1 MPHEC
6 TDCGRAFE
14 DGSKEMLSGCPDCGG
29 TTFQFRPDGPGP
41 SEETDDTPEPPGPDV
56 DGVARTVGNAA
67 STVRNL
73 VAGGRRSDDDPDP
86 GVGPADDSRAG
97 DAGPEHDRSGTTADA
112 GGGADTSTDSG
123 HSRQAGCAV
132 DTGTVDTDDTS
143 DGEADA
149 SGGAETTEEA
159 ETTREAETTG
169 GVEATEEAETTDGVE
184 ATEEAETTDGVEA
197 TEKAEA
203 AREPEATG
211 GVETPEAIA
220 DSDTTGEGTSDGTGQ
235 SGASADVDSTDEA
248 DGLDPMEADWPGTD
262 TATDDGQHRNTAS
275 PDSARPDTG
284 DGIVEAD
291 EQPSEPRNS
300 RDRPPVP
307 DPRPLSA
314 RSGDS
319 EKPETDEGSR
329 DDESAD
335 VAGEGSGER
344 PSLSELRAELND
356 QFESIRV
363 VAPGQYELNLMELY
377 DRQEYIIALQE
388 DGKYTVQIPDSW
400 E

>member
-86 GVGPADDSRAG
+86 GVGPADDSRTG
-97 DAGPEHDRSGTTADA
+97 DASPERDPSGTTADA
-112 GGGADTSTDSG
+112 GAVANTSADSG
-123 HSRQAGCAV
+123 HSRPAGGAV

-149 SGGAETTEEA
+149 TGGAETTEEA
-159 ETTREAETTG
+159 ETTG
-169 GVEATEEAETTDGVE
+169 
-184 ATEEAETTDGVEA
+184 GVEA

-203 AREPEATG
+203 TGGVETTKKAEAAREPGATG
-211 GVETPEAIA
+211 GVETPEVTV
-220 DSDTTGEGTSDGTGQ
+220 DSDTAGEGTSDGTGQ
-235 SGASADVDSTDEA
+235 SGASANVDSTDEA
-248 DGLDPMEADWPGTD
+248 GGLDPMEADWPGTD
-262 TATDDGQHRNTAS
+262 DGERGTAS
-275 PDSARPDTG
+275 PDTARSDTG

-291 EQPSEPRNS
+291 ERPSGSGNPQ
-300 RDRPPVP
+300 DRPPVP

-314 RSGDS
+314 RSGDGEES
-319 EKPETDEGSR
+319 ETDEGST
-329 DDESAD
+329 DEESAD
-335 VAGEGSGER
+335 VTGEGSGER

-388 DGKYTVQIPDSW
+388 DGKYTVQVPDRW